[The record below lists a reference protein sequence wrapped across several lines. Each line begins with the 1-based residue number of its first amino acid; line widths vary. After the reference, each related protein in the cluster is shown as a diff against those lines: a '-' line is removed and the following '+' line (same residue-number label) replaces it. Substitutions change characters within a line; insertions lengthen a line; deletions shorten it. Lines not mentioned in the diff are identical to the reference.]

1 MQMPAMHPQPDAET
15 LAVSNA
21 IVAALGQDLS
31 ALLWHGS
38 RARGEAN
45 EESDYDMIVIVRR
58 KTDDTLE
65 RLGGVFAGRPAWS
78 AYIKTEEELRQYP
91 MTGRLQFHHGLVVLH
106 GSFTPPPVTREGL
119 LEDLRSTA
127 TNLSHEARYRIVHGA
142 AKREAAPDRRAWAAR
157 TARWMYY
164 QTKSA
169 VMAMKVR
176 ELLASG
182 RYPLT
187 REHLRQRLSDP
198 AELALLD
205 AVERWPALRPS
216 FEADV
221 TPLCRLID
229 AFATSLV
236 QWLAQAHPRRAGQR
250 LPPGP

>member
-1 MQMPAMHPQPDAET
+1 MHPQPDAET

-45 EESDYDMIVIVRR
+45 DESDYDMIVIVKK
-58 KTDDTLE
+58 KTGDTLE
-65 RLGGVFAGRPAWS
+65 RLARVFADRPAWS
-78 AYIKTEEELRQYP
+78 AYVKTDEELRQYP
-91 MTGRLQFHHGLVVLH
+91 LTGRLQFHHGLVVLY

-119 LEDLRSTA
+119 LEDLRSIA

-142 AKREAAPDRRAWAAR
+142 AKREAAPDRRPWAVR

-164 QTKSA
+164 QAKFA

-176 ELLASG
+176 ELVASG

-187 REHLRQRLSDP
+187 REDLRQRLSDP

-205 AVERWPALRPS
+205 AVERWPALRAT
-216 FEADV
+216 FEDDV
-221 TPLCRLID
+221 MPLCRLID
-229 AFATSLV
+229 AFATNLV
-236 QWLAQAHPRRAGQR
+236 QWLAEAHPAPGLQT
-250 LPPGP
+250 LPREP